1 LYYALSRNEF
11 NRITS
16 YMNTGDIWHALKI
29 THKIMNQV
37 NE

>member
-1 LYYALSRNEF
+1 LYYALSRSKF
-11 NRITS
+11 NRIIS
-16 YMNTGDIWHALKI
+16 YMNTGDIWHALEI